1 MSKTW
6 FVVLSQSSMKL
17 FTQDTESKN
26 LSHIQTVVNPEAKLK
41 TADIVRHRPGPGAT
55 PPHDL
60 VVRNFALKMARYL
73 DSQRRHK
80 KLAELR
86 IAAEPKFLGVLKKAL
101 PTETLKIV
109 KDWILKDLEKADT
122 RQLAR
127 AFVKSYPVPLEEA
140 RLPKRRF

>member
-17 FTQDTESKN
+17 FTQDKESKL
-26 LSHIQTVVNPEAKLK
+26 LSHLQTVINPLAKLRSK
-41 TADIVRHRPGPGAT
+41 DLTRHRRGAGAT

-60 VVRNFALKMARYL
+60 IVQNFALKMARYL
-73 DSQRRHK
+73 DGERKRK
-80 KLAELR
+80 NMLELR
-86 IAAEPKFLGVLKKAL
+86 IAAEPKFLGLLKKAL

-109 KDWILKDLEKADT
+109 KDWILKDLEKADN

-127 AFVKSYPVPLEEA
+127 AFVK
-140 RLPKRRF
+140 RRTPY